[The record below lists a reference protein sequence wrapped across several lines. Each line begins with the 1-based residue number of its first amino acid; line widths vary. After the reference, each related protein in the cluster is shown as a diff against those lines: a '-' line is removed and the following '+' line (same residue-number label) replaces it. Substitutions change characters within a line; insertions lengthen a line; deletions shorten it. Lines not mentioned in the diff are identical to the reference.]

1 LLGTLSSIPVEN
13 TAVTKKDEKIK
24 MTRHR
29 ELLSLLDIAEE
40 TGISYPTLRNYVIKF
55 GDEIPSV
62 GSGRSTRYPRQAV
75 KVFQRLRKESKPGRK
90 PASALPAAQAAIP
103 PVQQIPVQTSVR
115 QEKPVPVTP
124 TPAAPITAS
133 INTSGIERELAGI
146 RVQLQRI
153 ADAWTESLQRGLAM
167 PVAAAV
173 EAVLQEKLPQEKV
186 AQEKEQREEKAE
198 APAAA
203 APQAEQN
210 QAAPQETKENTPSL
224 QSIFKARE
232 AFRELEA
239 GRSTARHSQSYG
251 GRRQGQGRDFSPK
264 VPGRKGPRPD

>member
-90 PASALPAAQAAIP
+90 PASALPVQAAAP
-103 PVQQIPVQTSVR
+103 SVQPAPIQASTPRERPAAAAATA
-115 QEKPVPVTP
+115 PVT
-124 TPAAPITAS
+124 AS
-133 INTSGIERELAGI
+133 VDTSGIERELAGI

>member
-1 LLGTLSSIPVEN
+1 
-13 TAVTKKDEKIK
+13 
-24 MTRHR
+24 
-29 ELLSLLDIAEE
+29 LDIAEE

-90 PASALPAAQAAIP
+90 PASALP
-103 PVQQIPVQTSVR
+103 
-115 QEKPVPVTP
+115 VPA
-124 TPAAPITAS
+124 AAPIVQPAPIQASIPRERPAVAAAIAPVTAS
-133 INTSGIERELAGI
+133 VDTSGIERELAGI

-153 ADAWTESLQRGLAM
+153 ADAWTESLQRGVAM
-167 PVAAAV
+167 PVAAPV
-173 EAVLQEKLPQEKV
+173 ETALVLSQEKLAP
-186 AQEKEQREEKAE
+186 EKETREEREEKVE

-232 AFRELEA
+232 AFRDLEA